1 MKRIFTLLF
10 AVVMMTMTAMAEDYT
25 DNLQVTVDNNDPVNQ
40 ETTITVTKNSIGK
53 YTFSLKNF
61 SFSSAKVGDIEL
73 TDIDGE
79 EKDGIITLVVS
90 ETTIKVKNPGF
101 PIGTTI
107 NIGGGIKFSMTAK
120 ISKSANKMYA
130 DMSMEAIGQNIKA
143 IFGEEKNITGIS
155 NLPMTNG
162 SEKEEMFNLQGQRIS
177 EAKPG
182 QVVIVKKGGKAV
194 KVVK

>member
-1 MKRIFTLLF
+1 
-10 AVVMMTMTAMAEDYT
+10 
-25 DNLQVTVDNNDPVNQ
+25 
-40 ETTITVTKNSIGK
+40 
-53 YTFSLKNF
+53 
-61 SFSSAKVGDIEL
+61 
-73 TDIDGE
+73 
-79 EKDGIITLVVS
+79 
-90 ETTIKVKNPGF
+90 
-101 PIGTTI
+101 
-107 NIGGGIKFSMTAK
+107 MTAK